1 MKLVEV
7 FLDLMNWDDLIDGFV
22 FEKEFILMFRK
33 RVDSVEGEMFFRFMK
48 FVEIE
53 VFIIVVWKGEVESEL
68 VLIVNFFD
76 FDEVRNFFN
85 DVILLYCLY
94 VYNGMILLLDNFK
107 FFWFFCYK

>member
-1 MKLVEV
+1 M
-7 FLDLMNWDDLIDGFV
+7 
-22 FEKEFILMFRK
+22 
-33 RVDSVEGEMFFRFMK
+33 
-48 FVEIE
+48 
-53 VFIIVVWKGEVESEL
+53 ESEL